1 MLTSVM
7 VKQYVYTYRNK
18 AKCMIM
24 FPRYHRGFSL
34 FKVVLYPQSRL
45 AETPADPES
54 CAVYLAYSVTLLH
67 HGCVL
72 HTVVPGVPW
81 GHAHSALPTYSLFG
95 GMYDYLKETE
105 FELQ

>member
-1 MLTSVM
+1 MKMSKTCGLICLQAIS
-7 VKQYVYTYRNK
+7 KLSLCVY
-18 AKCMIM
+18 
-24 FPRYHRGFSL
+24 L
-34 FKVVLYPQSRL
+34 QSRL

-95 GMYDYLKETE
+95 GKFHYWITFTVVPLMLT
-105 FELQ
+105 

>member
-1 MLTSVM
+1 
-7 VKQYVYTYRNK
+7 
-18 AKCMIM
+18 M
-24 FPRYHRGFSL
+24 FL
-34 FKVVLYPQSRL
+34 QSRL

-95 GMYDYLKETE
+95 GKFHRWIIFTKVPLILTK
-105 FELQ
+105 

>member
-1 MLTSVM
+1 MSLERINLTYGIICNQEISE
-7 VKQYVYTYRNK
+7 
-18 AKCMIM
+18 ISFSM
-24 FPRYHRGFSL
+24 FL
-34 FKVVLYPQSRL
+34 QSRL

-95 GMYDYLKETE
+95 GKFHRWIIFTKVPLILTK
-105 FELQ
+105 